1 MNSIFAEGLTE
12 ELISQLTKIRNLKV
26 TPRTDI
32 TRFKHDKT
40 DTKEIAKELDV
51 EYIVEGSVRI
61 SGKNLRVNATLIN
74 AMDNK
79 LIWSESYDD
88 NFKNVIQVQDQI
100 ASQIVSQLN
109 KRITKTQLTN
119 DHIGGIHQRGRN
131 ITRSI
136 EAIEYVSYVYDYFYD
151 NNYSKVEN
159 AKAVISLLNRA
170 IKQDSTYGEA
180 YALSALAKFI
190 LIENKSDKVE
200 INLALQ
206 KVYKDVETALI
217 YDPYNELAL
226 AERIEFKSFET
237 KEKKILD
244 DIKQYHNISN
254 KLLGIRR

>member
-1 MNSIFAEGLTE
+1 MFYSA
-12 ELISQLTKIRNLKV
+12 V
-26 TPRTDI
+26 
-32 TRFKHDKT
+32 
-40 DTKEIAKELDV
+40 
-51 EYIVEGSVRI
+51 
-61 SGKNLRVNATLIN
+61 
-74 AMDNK
+74 DNK
-79 LIWSESYDD
+79 LIWSDSYDD

-109 KRITKTQLTN
+109 KRITKTQLAN

-136 EAIEYVSYVYDYFYD
+136 EAIGYVSYVYDYFYD

-237 KEKKILD
+237 KEKKTLD
-244 DIKQYHNISN
+244 DNKQYHNISN